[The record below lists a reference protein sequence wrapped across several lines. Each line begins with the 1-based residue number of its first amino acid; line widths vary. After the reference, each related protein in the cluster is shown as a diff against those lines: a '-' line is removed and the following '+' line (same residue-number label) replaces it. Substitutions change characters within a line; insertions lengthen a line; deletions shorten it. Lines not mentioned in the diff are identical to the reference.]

1 MSGVNLKSAG
11 DNRHVVRSNDGKTAL
26 WIGAIDDLWELG
38 KPVGAGGPWLE
49 SAIKA
54 DEYSDPYLMTGYDQK
69 VLEIS
74 SSDAAT
80 ISAEVDVSGRGDWHV
95 YKTFRLE
102 PEQPIKHEFP
112 RAFQA
117 YWIRFKSD
125 TAADVTAQLFYR

>member
-1 MSGVNLKSAG
+1 MSGVNLESAG

-38 KPVGAGGPWLE
+38 KPVGAGGPWLK

-80 ISAEVDVSGRGDWHV
+80 ISAEVDVSGRGDWHI

-125 TAADVTAQLFYR
+125 TSADVTAQLFYR